1 MKRIFIIL
9 WLSGCT
15 IAIFAQHIGI
25 KGKIVDSNRQA
36 LEGATVAVYRQD
48 SVLVNGTISD
58 AEGVFELKNLP
69 AGNYRITVSYVGYAS
84 ENIRIPNTAK
94 NLDLGT
100 ISLTSDTELK
110 EVTVT
115 ANSVIQKKDHLLI
128 IPDRQQIKHAYTGY
142 DLLYNLMIPGVSV
155 DRRQGTVSTS
165 KGGATLYINGRKADF
180 REIQNLRPKDIEKIE
195 YYDTPTDEYLG
206 DVASINYIV
215 KEYKTGGYVSLDGEQ
230 NIGYLKG
237 DYNAGFKITHNQTN
251 YMLFAGYNR
260 REYDGVHTQ
269 DEEHFNLGDRTIDR
283 NTATESAAY
292 ESDQQYV
299 QFKVNNNTAKRMLTG
314 TVSLVHNHTPHN
326 DLNESFIY
334 QNGSEDNRTVNIR
347 EAVNQK
353 NLKPAISLN
362 GGFNMKNNQRLRFI
376 LNSAYSRNEYQRNY
390 SEQGWRYRT
399 DVDEDLYSF
408 SGIAVYSIKLKHN
421 NSFGGNLQ
429 HYHNITSS
437 TYEGSM
443 TSSQHLWMGET
454 ISFLSYTQDIGKL
467 FTLSVSPGV
476 SLLNYNLNHGE
487 TQRFWT
493 FRTNTWLQYNLNSH
507 HQFVIGF
514 AIGNEQADI
523 SYLNTASQAVD
534 SLQTRRGNPYLD
546 NPKIHD
552 YFFNYRA
559 QINSLG
565 IQFNATY
572 TKYLHNIS
580 YIYSVEDGRLVSSY
594 QSDDSYHKLRLEGL
608 CSYRISDNLRANT
621 TLRYEHMNVPQHS
634 QLKEDNFFAS
644 IDLNCFIGPFT
655 VNAYAKTTERKLD
668 QTTLAFVK
676 NPASYGLSVRYNGK
690 NWMAE
695 AGAENPFTKH
705 LHYREY
711 ADYGVYRYNQ
721 ARTSRIYQQTGYIK
735 LAYTFNFGKKVS
747 KDSNYIDRSIN
758 SAILKAR

>member
-84 ENIRIPNTAK
+84 ENIRIPDSAK
-94 NLDLGT
+94 NLDLGA

-128 IPDRQQIKHAYTGY
+128 IPDKQQIKHAYTGY

-165 KGGATLYINGRKADF
+165 KGGATLYINGRRADF

-269 DEEHFNLGDRTIDR
+269 DEEHFNLGDHTIDR

-314 TVSLVHNHTPHN
+314 TVSLVHNYTPHN

-334 QNGSEDNRTVNIR
+334 QNVSEDNRTVNIR

-399 DVDEDLYSF
+399 DVGEDLYSF

-437 TYEGSM
+437 E
-443 TSSQHLWMGET
+443 
-454 ISFLSYTQDIGKL
+454 
-467 FTLSVSPGV
+467 
-476 SLLNYNLNHGE
+476 
-487 TQRFWT
+487 
-493 FRTNTWLQYNLNSH
+493 
-507 HQFVIGF
+507 
-514 AIGNEQADI
+514 
-523 SYLNTASQAVD
+523 
-534 SLQTRRGNPYLD
+534 
-546 NPKIHD
+546 
-552 YFFNYRA
+552 
-559 QINSLG
+559 
-565 IQFNATY
+565 
-572 TKYLHNIS
+572 
-580 YIYSVEDGRLVSSY
+580 
-594 QSDDSYHKLRLEGL
+594 
-608 CSYRISDNLRANT
+608 
-621 TLRYEHMNVPQHS
+621 
-634 QLKEDNFFAS
+634 
-644 IDLNCFIGPFT
+644 
-655 VNAYAKTTERKLD
+655 
-668 QTTLAFVK
+668 
-676 NPASYGLSVRYNGK
+676 
-690 NWMAE
+690 
-695 AGAENPFTKH
+695 
-705 LHYREY
+705 
-711 ADYGVYRYNQ
+711 
-721 ARTSRIYQQTGYIK
+721 
-735 LAYTFNFGKKVS
+735 
-747 KDSNYIDRSIN
+747 
-758 SAILKAR
+758 